1 MALPDRIPVFFLS
14 GFLGSG
20 KSTLLNEVLANPG
33 FRDTAVIINEF
44 GDVAIDH
51 LLVRQGETAISQ
63 VSTGCLCCSGTTDIR
78 TTLFDLHCAATD
90 GLAPVFSRVIVELS
104 GLGDPAPLVN
114 ALIADR
120 HSTQTQSDRTVDR
133 IFYLAGIV
141 TLYDIILGE
150 LSIERHFEAM
160 KQIAFA
166 DRIVLT
172 KTDLAKDPAT
182 LADIAALPQEL
193 AMLNVAAEIVDRR
206 KADLASLFSP
216 RPYMVVERGEDVSG
230 WLALEAALAAE
241 MRHAPAPTGH
251 GRRSRHAP
259 GIRSFS
265 IIHDAPVPEK
275 RFFQFLSV
283 LQQSAGQHLLRVKG
297 IVALV
302 EDPECPR
309 IVHAVQHSMSDP
321 VRLTAWPD
329 GDRRTRLVFITSDI
343 DPEPV
348 RKLFSAVIGGKP
360 SRFGRLLGH
369 ISDTVMMPLS
379 RFSSYLTTL
388 SRRSS

>member
-1 MALPDRIPVFFLS
+1 MFFLS

-20 KSTLLNEVLANPG
+20 KSTLLNEVLADPA
-33 FRDTAVIINEF
+33 FCDTAVIINEF

-63 VSTGCLCCSGTTDIR
+63 VSTGCLCCFGTTDIR
-78 TTLFDLHCAATD
+78 TTLFDLYCAASD
-90 GLAPVFSRVIVELS
+90 RLAPEFSRVIVELS

-114 ALIADR
+114 ALFANR
-120 HSTQTQSDRTVDR
+120 HGAQNLSDKTVDR
-133 IFYLAGIV
+133 VFYLAGIV
-141 TLYDIILGE
+141 TLYDIISGE

-172 KTDLAKDPAT
+172 KTDLAKHHVT
-182 LADIAALPQEL
+182 LNDIAALSQKL
-193 AMLNVAAEIVDRR
+193 GLLNPAAKIVDRR
-206 KADLASLFSP
+206 KADLAGLFSP
-216 RPYMVVERGEDVSG
+216 RPYSLVERGEDVCG
-230 WLALEAALAAE
+230 WLALETALAAE
-241 MRHAPAPTGH
+241 IRHAPAPTGH
-251 GRRSRHAP
+251 GRPSRHAS

-283 LQQSAGQHLLRVKG
+283 LQQSAGQQLLRVKG
-297 IVALV
+297 IVGLE

-309 IVHAVQHSMSDP
+309 IIHAVQHSLSDP

-329 GDRRTRLVFITSDI
+329 ADRRTRLVFITSDI

-360 SRFGRLLGH
+360 SRFGSLLGH
-369 ISDTVMMPLS
+369 ICGSVVAPFS
-379 RFSSYLTTL
+379 RLSSYLTTL